1 MLFGFLKLIIS
12 RHLEPMAL
20 ALVFVGTVSMLG
32 LYLTDHFNILVGYE
46 EWLRRG
52 MPERPF

>member
-1 MLFGFLKLIIS
+1 
-12 RHLEPMAL
+12 MAL